1 MTQRRRL
8 SLVDSGRQT
17 DFSTGSNTPG
27 TKRGCGD
34 SGLRWEQ
41 RKPPPQRLPC
51 KVYCPLGFVDPSH
64 SPHRSGFDWRSLPKG
79 ALVVDVGGGV
89 GTVVSVLVKALP
101 DLMFVIQ
108 DRQAVIEDGLKVRPV
123 ASGSLNN

>member
-1 MTQRRRL
+1 M
-8 SLVDSGRQT
+8 
-17 DFSTGSNTPG
+17 
-27 TKRGCGD
+27 
-34 SGLRWEQ
+34 
-41 RKPPPQRLPC
+41 
-51 KVYCPLGFVDPSH
+51 
-64 SPHRSGFDWRSLPKG
+64 
-79 ALVVDVGGGV
+79 DVGGGV